1 LQDDKSPSKQASKQK
16 QRVLLLF
23 QARSSQ
29 IRHENRNSNRA
40 DWKKKSKQAVSL
52 KLSKPKKKSEKN
64 QEKKGE
70 KKSTRIWRKMQQRGG
85 VSKAM
90 EIEAEKENHEGAR
103 ECR

>member
-1 LQDDKSPSKQASKQK
+1 MAKMDTKKQ
-16 QRVLLLF
+16 
-23 QARSSQ
+23 
-29 IRHENRNSNRA
+29 
-40 DWKKKSKQAVSL
+40 SKQAVSL